1 MRASCRSFTCIPII
15 GNFIKRGKI
24 VEIRIDDAFENE
36 QFAEL
41 AFRFAPV
48 GLVVT
53 ENRTIRDCNPAF
65 SGMFGYRQ
73 EDLRRQVFAILYP
86 SDEEF
91 VNIRD
96 RGVKQLRETNRYWDE
111 RIMARKDGTLFW
123 CRVRGHSFTPDDPLA
138 RAVWSFADLSAERPY
153 SPLTRRER
161 EILSYLSDGLTS
173 KEIALNLDISHR
185 TVEVYRAKL
194 LRKFGVNNTSG
205 LFHSMG
211 GIDGDHV
218 VSASGPS

>member
-1 MRASCRSFTCIPII
+1 MEIPI
-15 GNFIKRGKI
+15 
-24 VEIRIDDAFENE
+24 DDCY
-36 QFAEL
+36 QTGRFADL
-41 AFRFAPV
+41 AFTYAPV

-53 ENRTIRDCNPAF
+53 ENRVIRDCNFAF
-65 SGMFGYRQ
+65 AEMFGYAREELQ
-73 EDLRRQVFAILYP
+73 AQLFAILYP

-138 RAVWSFADLSAERPY
+138 RAVWSFADLSEERPY
-153 SPLTRRER
+153 VPLTRRER

-173 KEIALNLDISHR
+173 KEMALKLDISHR

-194 LRKFGVNNTSG
+194 LRKFGANNTSG
-205 LFHSMG
+205 LFQSMR

-218 VSASGPS
+218 VSTTPKT

>member
-1 MRASCRSFTCIPII
+1 
-15 GNFIKRGKI
+15 
-24 VEIRIDDAFENE
+24 VEIRIDECYE
-36 QFAEL
+36 EGQFAEL
-41 AFRFAPV
+41 AFTYAPV
-48 GLVVT
+48 GLVIT
-53 ENRTIRDCNPAF
+53 EMRVIRDCNIAF
-65 SGMFGYRQ
+65 ANMFGYARD
-73 EDLRRQVFAILYP
+73 ELRNHLFSMLYP

-123 CRVRGHSFTPDDPLA
+123 CRVRGHSFTPENPLA

-153 SPLTRRER
+153 FPLTRRER
-161 EILSYLSDGLTS
+161 EILSHLSDGLTS
-173 KEIALNLDISHR
+173 KEIALQLDISYR

-205 LFHSMG
+205 LFHSLG

-218 VSASGPS
+218 VSASGKS

>member
-1 MRASCRSFTCIPII
+1 MV
-15 GNFIKRGKI
+15 GRGKI
-24 VEIRIDDAFENE
+24 VKIGIDDCYEE
-36 QFAEL
+36 GRFADL
-41 AFRFAPV
+41 AFTYAPI

-53 ENRTIRDCNPAF
+53 ENRVIRACNIAF
-65 SGMFGYRQ
+65 GQMFGYAPD
-73 EDLRRQVFAILYP
+73 DLRGALFAILYP

-96 RGVKQLRETNRYWDE
+96 RGVKKLRETNRYWDE

-123 CRVRGHSFTPDDPLA
+123 CRVRGHSFTPDAPLA

-153 SPLTRRER
+153 FPLTRRER
-161 EILSYLSDGLTS
+161 EILSHLSDGLTS
-173 KEIALNLDISHR
+173 KEIALKLEISHR

-205 LFHSMG
+205 LFHSLG
-211 GIDGDHV
+211 GIDGAHV
-218 VSASGPS
+218 VSASD

>member
-1 MRASCRSFTCIPII
+1 M
-15 GNFIKRGKI
+15 
-24 VEIRIDDAFENE
+24 EIRTDDGDE
-36 QFAEL
+36 QERLSEL
-41 AFRFAPV
+41 AFTYAPI

-53 ENRTIRDCNPAF
+53 ANRVIRECNFAF
-65 SGMFGYRQ
+65 ADMFGYDR
-73 EDLRRQVFAILYP
+73 DALRGELFAILYP

-111 RIMARKDGTLFW
+111 RIMARKDGSLFW
-123 CRVRGHSFTPDDPLA
+123 CRVRGHSFTPDEPLT
-138 RAVWSFADLSAERPY
+138 RAVWSFADLSAVRPY

-161 EILSYLSDGLTS
+161 EILSYVSDGQTS
-173 KEIALNLDISHR
+173 KEIALKLDISYR

-205 LFHSMG
+205 LLHSLG

-218 VSASGPS
+218 VSSSDKS

>member
-1 MRASCRSFTCIPII
+1 M
-15 GNFIKRGKI
+15 
-24 VEIRIDDAFENE
+24 EIRIDDCFEQG

-41 AFRFAPV
+41 AFEYAPV

-53 ENRTIRDCNPAF
+53 EKRVIRDCNRAF
-65 SGMFGYRQ
+65 GAMFGYGPD
-73 EDLRRQVFAILYP
+73 DLRGQLFAILYP
-86 SDEEF
+86 TDEEF
-91 VNIRD
+91 ANIRD

-111 RIMARKDGTLFW
+111 RIMARRDGTLFW
-123 CRVRGHSFTPDDPLA
+123 CRVRGHSFTPEDPLA

-153 SPLTRRER
+153 FPLTRRER

-173 KEIALNLDISHR
+173 KEIALQLDISHR

-218 VSASGPS
+218 VSASGGGGD

>member
-1 MRASCRSFTCIPII
+1 M
-15 GNFIKRGKI
+15 
-24 VEIRIDDAFENE
+24 EIRIDDCYEKG

-41 AFRFAPV
+41 AFTYAPV

-53 ENRTIRDCNPAF
+53 EMRVIRDCNIAF
-65 SGMFGYRQ
+65 ADMFGYTRD
-73 EDLRRQVFAILYP
+73 DLRNQLFSMLYP

-123 CRVRGHSFTPDDPLA
+123 CRVRGHSFTPDSPLA

-153 SPLTRRER
+153 FPLTRRER
-161 EILSYLSDGLTS
+161 EILSHLSDGLTS
-173 KEIALNLDISHR
+173 KEIALQLDISHR

-205 LFHSMG
+205 LFHSLG

-218 VSASGPS
+218 VSASGKS